1 MDTLH
6 CFDNAQLKLISNAA
20 VMAEDLVSN
29 AYKMSAGEW
38 RRLNYDIRTLAEL
51 SDHEIVFGPY
61 AQVVRYAAKPK
72 EASLSSKT
80 YDFYKICVQDHAILT
95 LTDEY
100 PEIKLIPLSLYV
112 LTHELIHVVRFCKF
126 LQQFDASDE
135 EKLAEERRVYDK
147 TIEILKNVRLEGLDA
162 VFQKILPPCLDK
174 IET

>member
-1 MDTLH
+1 MDNLH
-6 CFDNAQLKLISNAA
+6 CFDNVQLKIIGDTAT
-20 VMAEDLVSN
+20 MAEDLVSN

-38 RRLNYDIRTLAEL
+38 RRLNYDIKTLAEL

-72 EASLSSKT
+72 NAALSSKT
-80 YDFYKICVQDHAILT
+80 YDFYKICVQDHAILS
-95 LTDEY
+95 
-100 PEIKLIPLSLYV
+100 LINASADIRLLPLSLYV
-112 LTHELIHVVRFCKF
+112 LTHELIHIVRFCKF
-126 LQQFDASDE
+126 LQQFDASVE

-147 TIEILKNVRLEGLDA
+147 TIEILKNVRMEGLDV

>member
-1 MDTLH
+1 MDNLR
-6 CFDNAQLKLISNAA
+6 CFDNVQLKIISNAV

-38 RRLNYDIRTLAEL
+38 RRLNYDVKTLAEL
-51 SDHEIVFGPY
+51 SDNEIVSGPY

-72 EASLSSKT
+72 DAALSSKS
-80 YDFYKICVQDHAILT
+80 YDFYKICVQDHAILSLINT
-95 LTDEY
+95 SV
-100 PEIKLIPLSLYV
+100 EIRLIPLSLYV

-126 LQQFDASDE
+126 LQQFDASAE

-147 TIEILKNVRLEGLDA
+147 TIEILKNVRMEGLDA